1 MCQHGVSSSV
11 VGGVFAASLDA
22 FVHHGLNASL
32 QHSNLDG
39 EIGQAL

>member
-1 MCQHGVSSSV
+1 
-11 VGGVFAASLDA
+11 VGGFFVASLDT
-22 FVHHGLNASL
+22 FGHHGLNASL